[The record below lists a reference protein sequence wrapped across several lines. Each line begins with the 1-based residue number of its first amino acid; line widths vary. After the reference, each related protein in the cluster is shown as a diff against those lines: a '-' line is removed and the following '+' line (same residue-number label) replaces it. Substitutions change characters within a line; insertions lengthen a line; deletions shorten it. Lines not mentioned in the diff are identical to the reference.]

1 VLSLDERLW
10 KLPPDLKPLA
20 DAAWQHRARGANL
33 RPDGTVQVAPMPWVG
48 SDAFAF
54 VLYPP
59 AERAWIAGLDS
70 RLDRPAPAI
79 YTAVL
84 AALNG
89 CFAFGLALYGLP
101 PSIQVRPPRLERRV
115 LEPLDLDAA
124 NHYWARDYHGAEGEF
139 HFGGSTWTETENAGY
154 FLAPDGVFRSRRK
167 SGEVLREWR
176 SLRDLL
182 AEELPAA
189 ETRHRDRLTGRT
201 WPWEVRR
208 NDG

>member
-20 DAAWQHRARGANL
+20 EAAWQHRARGANL
-33 RPDGTVQVAPMPWVG
+33 RPDGTVQVVPMPWVG

-59 AERAWIAGLDS
+59 AERAWIASFGS
-70 RLDRPAPAI
+70 RLGRPAPESYA
-79 YTAVL
+79 AVL

-89 CFAFGLALYGLP
+89 CFAFGLALYGLA
-101 PSIQVRPPRLERRV
+101 PSLQIRPPRVERRT
-115 LEPLDLDAA
+115 LEPLDLEAA
-124 NHYWARDYHGAEGEF
+124 NQYWARDYRDAENEF
-139 HFGGSTWTETENAGY
+139 HFGGRTWTDTENVGY
-154 FLAPDGVFRSRRK
+154 FLAPDGRFRSRRK
-167 SGEVLREWR
+167 SGEVLREWG

-189 ETRHRDRLTGRT
+189 ETRDRERLTGRT
-201 WPWEVRR
+201 WPWEIRH